1 VYKHGRPYYFRT
13 RSPLYQW
20 EAKVDFEHLYG
31 RGLVVHNIGGV
42 YQTKGCLTDSD
53 KEKLAT
59 LAILQEYVQLK
70 GFQ

>member
-1 VYKHGRPYYFRT
+1 
-13 RSPLYQW
+13 
-20 EAKVDFEHLYG
+20 
-31 RGLVVHNIGGV
+31 VHNIGGV